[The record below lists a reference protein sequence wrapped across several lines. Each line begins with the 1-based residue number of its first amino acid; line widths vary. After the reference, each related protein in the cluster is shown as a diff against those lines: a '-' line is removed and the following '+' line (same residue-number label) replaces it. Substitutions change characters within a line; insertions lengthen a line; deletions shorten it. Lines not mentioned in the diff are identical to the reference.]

1 VNVKEA
7 FQVLMGALHTALE
20 EAKKSG
26 AEAMLEGRLEEVN
39 TALVQAE
46 ALKSHLAK
54 VKELQE
60 NWDSILTGSDARAR
74 KRKGYL
80 TVVPP
85 EKPVKKR
92 NRALKGTTT
101 TQSAYRLPILEA
113 LVKLGGRGSTK
124 DVLDLVNQKMKEVLL
139 PKDFELLGDGR
150 TLRWRNSAQWVRNEL
165 KEEGLLKSDSPS
177 GIWEITEEGRAYLRE
192 NKGS

>member
-1 VNVKEA
+1 MNVKEA
-7 FQVLMGALHTALE
+7 FQVLMDALHTALE

-60 NWDSILTGSDARAR
+60 NWDSILKGTDGR
-74 KRKGYL
+74 KRRGRPAGAAI
-80 TVVPP
+80 T
-85 EKPVKKR
+85 KPVLKR
-92 NRALKGTTT
+92 PRATKGTTT
-101 TQSAYRLPILEA
+101 PQSSYRLPILEA
-113 LVKLGGRGSTK
+113 LVELGGRAQTK
-124 DVLDLVNQKMKEVLL
+124 DVLDLVGKKMKGVLMD
-139 PKDFELLGDGR
+139 KDYELHRDGR
-150 TLRWRNSAQWVRNEL
+150 AIRWRNAAQWVRNEL

-177 GIWEITEEGRAYLRE
+177 GIWEITEKGWEYIRE
-192 NKGS
+192 NKGL